1 MNGNAWA
8 WEIDSFVCNWV
19 TSVIKIQVLKGI
31 IYLVRTQNFTN
42 VCVSGGKKS
51 YFLGKFCAYTN

>member
-31 IYLVRTQNFTN
+31 IYLVRTQNLR
-42 VCVSGGKKS
+42 VSGGKNS
-51 YFLGKFCAYTN
+51 YFLGKFCAHTN